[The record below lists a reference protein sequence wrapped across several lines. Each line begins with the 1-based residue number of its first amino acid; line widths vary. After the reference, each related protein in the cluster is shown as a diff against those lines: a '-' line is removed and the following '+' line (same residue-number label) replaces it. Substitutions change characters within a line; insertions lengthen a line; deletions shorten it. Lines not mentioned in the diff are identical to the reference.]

1 MMFFKKAHNQG
12 KTDKK
17 KLFLK
22 KRGKCSRSSETPPC
36 GANHFYAIKLSKDSW
51 IHAKYMEYNF
61 LGHFDSARVSSFLWL
76 FCLNAN
82 DQSYK
87 VTLAC
92 LNKKLTSETKK
103 GSAWSSFSSNESVV
117 TDLFNGVVI
126 LSSFNSWSTMVLDQN
141 RRENQNIH
149 DISSSAKRIKVRKLE
164 IATLLN

>member
-1 MMFFKKAHNQG
+1 M
-12 KTDKK
+12 
-17 KLFLK
+17 
-22 KRGKCSRSSETPPC
+22 
-36 GANHFYAIKLSKDSW
+36 
-51 IHAKYMEYNF
+51 
-61 LGHFDSARVSSFLWL
+61 
-76 FCLNAN
+76 
-82 DQSYK
+82 
-87 VTLAC
+87 TLAC
-92 LNKKLTSETKK
+92 LNKKLTSEKKK

>member
-1 MMFFKKAHNQG
+1 
-12 KTDKK
+12 
-17 KLFLK
+17 
-22 KRGKCSRSSETPPC
+22 
-36 GANHFYAIKLSKDSW
+36 
-51 IHAKYMEYNF
+51 MEYNF
-61 LGHFDSARVSSFLWL
+61 VGHFDSARVSSFLRL

-103 GSAWSSFSSNESVV
+103 VLHAWSSFSSNESVV